1 MSAPYR
7 VRAELSV
14 NGGERK
20 LVFACI
26 ENETPDHLALKLAA
40 YLAFWDEDLTL
51 DARHN
56 HPALEG
62 QEFYPDLLGTTPD
75 GTVSHWVE
83 CGTTAMHKLG
93 KVVKRWPQ
101 ARISLFKET
110 EAQGRHLRG
119 ELERNIPERHERI
132 AIYVWPGRSFRD
144 WAGLMTERLSVVGE
158 AAAPSFNLVVN
169 EHIYATDLLKF

>member
-1 MSAPYR
+1 MSAPHR
-7 VRAELSV
+7 FRAEMSV

-26 ENETPDHLALKLAA
+26 ENETPGHLALKLAA
-40 YLAFWDEDLTL
+40 YLAFWDEDLAL

-62 QEFYPDLLGTTPD
+62 QEFYPDLLGTASD

-83 CGTTAMHKLG
+83 CGVTAMHKLG
-93 KVVKRWPQ
+93 KVVRRWPQ

-110 EAQGRHLRG
+110 EAQGQFLRS
-119 ELERNIPERHERI
+119 ELARTIPERHERFS
-132 AIYVWPGRSFRD
+132 IYAWPGRSFRD
-144 WAGLMTERLSVVGE
+144 WEALMTERLSVVGE
-158 AAAPSFNLVVN
+158 AAAPSFNLVVGDR
-169 EHIYATDLLKF
+169 IYATDLLKF